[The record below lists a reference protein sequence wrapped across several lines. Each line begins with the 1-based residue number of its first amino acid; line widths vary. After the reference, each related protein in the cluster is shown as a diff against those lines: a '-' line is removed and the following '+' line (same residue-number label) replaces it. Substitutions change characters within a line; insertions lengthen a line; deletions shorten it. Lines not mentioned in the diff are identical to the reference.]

1 MYGYDRSL
9 QPVRAQCVN
18 QSCSIC
24 LITCT
29 PSTRSTSARRRA
41 QAKLETPREKA
52 ARKERESKL
61 TKEELNQERIA
72 EAQKTNFGTKDE
84 GGAGCVCAV
93 Q

>member
-9 QPVRAQCVN
+9 QPVRAQCVIN
-18 QSCSIC
+18 LAAFVSS
-24 LITCT
+24 
-29 PSTRSTSARRRA
+29 PARHRRATSARRRA
-41 QAKLETPREKA
+41 QGKLETPREKA
-52 ARKERESKL
+52 ARKEREAKL

>member
-18 QSCSIC
+18 QSCCIC

-29 PSTRSTSARRRA
+29 PSTRDVCSPTRAGQARD
-41 QAKLETPREKA
+41 A
-52 ARKERESKL
+52 AREGGAQEREAKL

>member
-1 MYGYDRSL
+1 MTAF
-9 QPVRAQCVN
+9 V
-18 QSCSIC
+18 
-24 LITCT
+24 TCT
-29 PSTRSTSARRRA
+29 PSTRRLLDGRA
-41 QAKLETPREKA
+41 QAKLETPQEKA

-84 GGAGCVCAV
+84 GAGCVCAI